1 MKNSEIRELT
11 TKEILE
17 RLDNEKTHL
26 ISLKMNHKISDL
38 ENPHQITES
47 KRFIAR
53 LKTEMNSRELNES
66 KSN

>member
-1 MKNSEIRELT
+1 MKNSEIKELT

-17 RLDNEKTHL
+17 RLENEKNHL
-26 ISLKMNHKISDL
+26 VSLKMNHKVSDL

-53 LKTEMNSRELNES
+53 LKTEIRQRELNEI

>member
-1 MKNSEIRELT
+1 MKNSEIKELT

-17 RLDNEKTHL
+17 RLVNENTNL
-26 ISLKMNHKISDL
+26 ISLRMNHKISDL

-53 LKTEMNSRELNES
+53 LKTELRQRELNES

>member
-11 TKEILE
+11 TKEIVE
-17 RLDNEKTHL
+17 RLDNEKEHFR
-26 ISLKMNHKISDL
+26 SLKMNHKISDL

-53 LKTEMNSRELNES
+53 LKTEMRQRELNEN

>member
-11 TKEILE
+11 TKEIIE
-17 RLDNEKTHL
+17 RLDNEKNHL
-26 ISLKMNHKISDL
+26 LSLRMNHKITDL

-53 LKTEMNSRELNES
+53 LKTEINSRNLNES

>member
-11 TKEILE
+11 TKEIIE
-17 RLDNEKTHL
+17 RLDNEKSL
-26 ISLKMNHKISDL
+26 LGSLKMNHKVSDL

-47 KRFIAR
+47 KRFISR
-53 LKTEMNSRELNES
+53 LKTEMRQREINEN